1 MATDRQ
7 QRLQET
13 LDAVVAQPGVFG
25 ALLVTRDGF
34 CMMNRC
40 AKVPAAETLS
50 AMTATLLGAAE
61 AALAEVGGEG
71 TPRVVIESKH
81 RRMLVVAATEEL
93 LLVGVTDVS
102 VRAEDFASRL
112 DVAAQTVAKL
122 VSG

>member
-13 LDAVVAQPGVFG
+13 LDAVVAQAGVLG

-34 CMMNRC
+34 CMMNRV

-50 AMTATLLGAAE
+50 AMTATMLGAAE

-71 TPRVVIESKH
+71 TPRVTLETKA
-81 RRMLVVAATEEL
+81 RRMVVVTATDEL
-93 LLVGVTDVS
+93 LLVGISDTS
-102 VRAEDFASRL
+102 VRAEDLAARL
-112 DVAAQTVAKL
+112 EAAAQTVAKL